1 MRGCSGSV
9 KSETFEIKF
18 EPVKAA
24 YSEIGISFIL
34 FLPWSSFLFHMFFSL
49 ISFFFLLPHQSTKRP
64 WNQISPQFPVG
75 WNITEKENSI
85 FNMFKPMT
93 NTGNLERIAD
103 SRMLKYKNN
112 FCCFELPLYF
122 CASHG
127 NFEAL
132 FVFICRHR
140 NWNHQQI
147 LSLLSYLFISY

>member
-1 MRGCSGSV
+1 MPQWEDAVDQLNLKHLKLNLNQWILKSV
-9 KSETFEIKF
+9 FHLF
-18 EPVKAA
+18 FCPGALF
-24 YSEIGISFIL
+24 SFTWFFFNFL
-34 FLPWSSFLFHMFFSL
+34 FLLQ
-49 ISFFFLLPHQSTKRP
+49 HQSTKRP

-93 NTGNLERIAD
+93 NTGNLEMIAD

-112 FCCFELPLYF
+112 FCCFELPLYV

-147 LSLLSYLFISY
+147 LSLISYLFISY